1 MSPVNPD
8 FRFHALHIVN
18 STVGCTML
26 IRTLSFAF
34 LMTAFSC
41 SSYAGTTVPAQK
53 KTMKAFA
60 SEQAFLAYM
69 KKFKT
74 EQRRVM
80 ELNPPAPPSPSPVMA
95 NAAAPASAPA
105 LAKIEITG
113 SRVKSEKNKEDGI
126 TNVQTQGVDE
136 GDIVKKRGDYLIILR
151 RGRLF
156 TLKVS
161 ENNLKPVSMSNAY
174 APDVNPG
181 GTWYDEML
189 ISGNTVVVIGYSYER
204 GGTEVGLFSLSDR
217 GVLKYQ
223 ATYHLRSNDY
233 YSSRNYASRL
243 IGNKLIFYTPM
254 YLNGYGNIDDSMPAM
269 RAWHKGADRK
279 EFKRILPATR
289 IYRTDQELDMYD
301 TSLHTVSVCDLSRP
315 AMTCRSTA
323 VLGPSGRVFY
333 VSEDSVYVW
342 TSPWRGAGK
351 KANQSSVF
359 RMPLDGSAPTAI
371 KASGS
376 PVDQLSFLQ
385 RDGYLNVLV
394 SAEASGDAMWRAEG
408 KAGDVAMLR
417 INLNDFGD
425 GTGVTKFR
433 NYKPLPSLGNSWGLQ
448 NRFVGDWFI
457 YGSAYGN
464 ASEKAYAVR
473 YARPGKAQSLKLSHD
488 VQRIEV
494 MGSDAIIVGNQHQ
507 DLKFTSVK
515 LAQTATPVSTYTQ
528 TGAVQGESRSHGF
541 FYRPSDEEQGVVGLP
556 VLSQDGAA
564 VMFLKNRSLKLS
576 SLGKLDSKA
585 SSGIDDACKASCVD
599 WYGNARPIFIGDRAY
614 ALMGYELVEGR
625 FINGAIREK
634 RRLNFAP
641 QNPVFISE

>member
-1 MSPVNPD
+1 
-8 FRFHALHIVN
+8 
-18 STVGCTML
+18 ML
-26 IRTLSFAF
+26 IRTLSFIF
-34 LMTAFSC
+34 LITVFSC
-41 SSYAGTTVPAQK
+41 PSCTAEQPAK

-60 SEQAFLAYM
+60 NEQAFLAYM

-74 EQRRVM
+74 ESRRFRDKNQSVSA
-80 ELNPPAPPSPSPVMA
+80 ESAPMA
-95 NAAAPASAPA
+95 SVSDAAASPAQKIEVSGS
-105 LAKIEITG
+105 LAKAD
-113 SRVKSEKNKEDGI
+113 KKDDGI
-126 TNVQTQGVDE
+126 TNNQTQGVDE

-156 TLKVS
+156 TVKVN
-161 ENNLKPVSMSNAY
+161 ENNLQAVSMSNAY
-174 APDVNPG
+174 APDVDPSG
-181 GTWYDEML
+181 AWYDEML
-189 ISGNTVVVIGYSYER
+189 ISGNTIVVIGYSYQR
-204 GGTEVGLFSLSDR
+204 GGTEVGLFNLDDR

-243 IGNKLIFYTPM
+243 IGNKLIFYTP
-254 YLNGYGNIDDSMPAM
+254 LSLDTSSNIQDSMPAM
-269 RAWHKGADRK
+269 RTWHKGADSK

-289 IYRTDQELDMYD
+289 IYRTDQQLDMD
-301 TSLHTVSVCDLSRP
+301 DMSLHTVSVCDLSRA
-315 AMTCRSTA
+315 AMSCRSTA

-342 TSPWRGAGK
+342 TSPWGGAQK
-351 KANQSSVF
+351 TANRSSVF

-394 SAEASGDAMWRAEG
+394 SAEAAGDTMWRAES
-408 KAGDVAMLR
+408 KAGDLAMLR

-425 GTGVTKFR
+425 GTGATKLR
-433 NYKPLPSLGNSWGLQ
+433 NYKGLPSLGDAYGLQ

-457 YGSAYGN
+457 YGSPNGN
-464 ASEKAYAVR
+464 KRDKAYATR
-473 YARPGKAQSLKLSHD
+473 YAQPEKAQSLKLSHD

-494 MGSDAIIVGNQHQ
+494 MGDDAIIVGNDKQN
-507 DLKFTSVK
+507 LKFTSIK

-528 TGAVQGESRSHGF
+528 AQAMQGDSRSHGF
-541 FYRPSDEEQGVVGLP
+541 FYRPTNADQGVVGLP
-556 VLSQDGAA
+556 VLSGESAS
-564 VMFLKNRSLKLS
+564 VMFLKNSGLKLS
-576 SLGKLDSKA
+576 SLGKLNSKTG
-585 SSGIDDACKASCVD
+585 SNIDDVCKASCVD

-625 FINGAIREK
+625 FINGAVKEN
-634 RRLNFAP
+634 RRVNFAP
-641 QNPVFISE
+641 QPIVQISN

>member
-1 MSPVNPD
+1 MF
-8 FRFHALHIVN
+8 FRA
-18 STVGCTML
+18 
-26 IRTLSFAF
+26 LSFAF
-34 LMTAFSC
+34 LLMAFSC
-41 SSYAGTTVPAQK
+41 SAHTAMPSVK
-53 KTMKAFA
+53 KTMKPFA

-74 EQRRVM
+74 EQRRLMAV
-80 ELNPPAPPSPSPVMA
+80 NPPPPASPVAEPMMSA
-95 NAAAPASAPA
+95 SDAAAST
-105 LAKIEITG
+105 LQKVEVTG
-113 SRVKSEKNKEDGI
+113 SHVKADKKGDDGI

-156 TLKVS
+156 TVKVA
-161 ENNLKPVSMSNAY
+161 ENNLQPVSMSNAY
-174 APDVNPG
+174 APDVDPN

-189 ISGNTVVVIGYSYER
+189 ISGNTVVVIGYSYQR
-204 GGTEVGLFSLSDR
+204 GGTEVGLFKLDDR

-254 YLNGYGNIDDSMPAM
+254 YLNSYGDIEDSMPAM
-269 RAWHKGADRK
+269 RTWHKGADNK
-279 EFKRILPATR
+279 EFKRILSATR
-289 IYRTDQELDMYD
+289 IYRTDQPLDMYD
-301 TSLHTVSVCDLSRP
+301 ISLHTVSVCDLSRA
-315 AMTCRSTA
+315 AMSCRSTA

-333 VSEDSVYVW
+333 VSEDSVYIW
-342 TSPWRGAGK
+342 TSPWSGAQK
-351 KANQSSVF
+351 TANRSSVF

-394 SAEASGDAMWRAEG
+394 SAEAAGDTMWRAEG
-408 KAGDVAMLR
+408 KAGDLAMLR

-425 GTGVTKFR
+425 GTGATKFR
-433 NYKPLPSLGNSWGLQ
+433 NYKGLPSLGNAYGLQ

-464 ASEKAYAVR
+464 TGDKAYAIR
-473 YARPGKAQSLKLSHD
+473 YAQPGKAQTLKLSHD

-494 MGSDAIIVGNQHQ
+494 MGKDAIVVGN
-507 DLKFTSVK
+507 DDENLKFTSIQ
-515 LAQTATPVSTYTQ
+515 LTQTATPVSTYTQ
-528 TGAVQGESRSHGF
+528 AQAVQGDNRSHGF
-541 FYRPSDEEQGVVGLP
+541 FYHPTDADQGVVGLP
-556 VLSQDGAA
+556 ILGGNGAA
-564 VMFLKNRSLKLS
+564 VMFLKNSRLKLS
-576 SLGKLDSKA
+576 SLGKLNSKT
-585 SSGIDDACKASCVD
+585 SSNIDDACKASCVD
-599 WYGNARPIFIGDRAY
+599 WYGNARPIFIGDRVY

-625 FINGAIREK
+625 FMNGAVKEK
-634 RRLNFAP
+634 RRVNFAP
-641 QNPVFISE
+641 RDAVQISD

>member
-1 MSPVNPD
+1 
-8 FRFHALHIVN
+8 
-18 STVGCTML
+18 ML
-26 IRTLSFAF
+26 IRTLSFTF
-34 LMTAFSC
+34 FMTVFSC
-41 SSYAGTTVPAQK
+41 SSFAAQPPAK

-74 EQRRVM
+74 EHRPAMVM
-80 ELNPPAPPSPSPVMA
+80 SPPPSPAPVA
-95 NAAAPASAPA
+95 ADAAASVSAPA
-105 LAKIEITG
+105 LQKVEVSGTSLKAD
-113 SRVKSEKNKEDGI
+113 KNKDDGI

-136 GDIVKKRGDYLIILR
+136 GDIVKKRGDYLIVLR

-156 TLKVS
+156 TVKVT
-161 ENNLKPVSMSNAY
+161 ENNLQPVSMSNAY
-174 APDVNPG
+174 APDVDPN

-189 ISGNTVVVIGYSYER
+189 ISGNTVVVIGYSYQR
-204 GGTEVGLFSLSDR
+204 GGTEVGLFHLNDR

-254 YLNGYGNIDDSMPAM
+254 GLNNHGNLADSLPAM
-269 RAWHKGADRK
+269 RTWHKGADNK
-279 EFKRILPATR
+279 GFKRILPATR
-289 IYRTDQELDMYD
+289 IYRTDQELDVYD
-301 TSLHTVSVCDLSRP
+301 MSLHTVSICDLSRP
-315 AMTCRSTA
+315 AMSCRSTA

-333 VSEDSVYVW
+333 VSQDSVYVW
-342 TSPWRGAGK
+342 VAPWGGSEK
-351 KANQSSVF
+351 KANRSSVY
-359 RMPLDGSAPTAI
+359 RMPLDGSAPMAI

-394 SAEASGDAMWRAEG
+394 SADGAGDAMWRAEA
-408 KAGDVAMLR
+408 KAGDLAMLR

-425 GTGVTKFR
+425 GTTAAKFK
-433 NYKPLPSLGNSWGLQ
+433 NYKGLPSLGNAYGLQ

-457 YGSAYGN
+457 YGSAYGATN
-464 ASEKAYAVR
+464 DKAYAVR
-473 YARPGKAQSLKLSHD
+473 YAQTDRAQALKLSHD

-494 MGSDAIIVGNQHQ
+494 MGNDAIVVGNDQQ
-507 DLKFTSVK
+507 DLKFTSIK

-528 TGAVQGESRSHGF
+528 AQAMQGDNRTHGF
-541 FYRPSDEEQGVVGLP
+541 FYRPTDAFQGVVGLP
-556 VLSQDGAA
+556 VLSPDGAA
-564 VMFLKNRSLKLS
+564 VMFLKNSRLKLT

-585 SSGIDDACKASCVD
+585 SSRIDDACKASCVD

-625 FINGAIREK
+625 FVSGKIKEQ
-634 RRLNFAP
+634 RRVNFAP
-641 QNPVFISE
+641 KSGVEIAD

>member
-1 MSPVNPD
+1 
-8 FRFHALHIVN
+8 
-18 STVGCTML
+18 ML
-26 IRTLSFAF
+26 IRTLFSVF
-34 LMTAFSC
+34 LMMVFPC
-41 SSYAGTTVPAQK
+41 PSYAAEQPAK

-80 ELNPPAPPSPSPVMA
+80 EMSPPMPTAPAP
-95 NAAAPASAPA
+95 APMASANDSA
-105 LAKIEITG
+105 ASTVQKVIVTG
-113 SRVKSEKNKEDGI
+113 SRVKANKNKDDGI

-156 TLKVS
+156 TIKVN
-161 ENNLKPVSMSNAY
+161 ENNLQAVSMSNAY
-174 APDVNPG
+174 APDVDPNG
-181 GTWYDEML
+181 AWYDEML
-189 ISGNTVVVIGYSYER
+189 ISGNTVVVIGYSYQR
-204 GGTEVGLFSLSDR
+204 GGTEVGLFNLDSR

-243 IGNKLIFYTPM
+243 IGNKLIFYTPLH
-254 YLNGYGNIDDSMPAM
+254 LNSYGDIQDSMPAM
-269 RAWHKGADRK
+269 RTWHKGADKK

-289 IYRTDQELDMYD
+289 IYRADQPLDMYD
-301 TSLHTVSVCDLSRP
+301 MSLHTVSVCDLSR
-315 AMTCRSTA
+315 ASMSCRSTA

-342 TSPWRGAGK
+342 TSPWGGAQK
-351 KANQSSVF
+351 TANRSSVF

-394 SAEASGDAMWRAEG
+394 SADAAGDAMWRAEG
-408 KAGDVAMLR
+408 KAGDLAMLR

-425 GTGVTKFR
+425 GTGATKFR
-433 NYKPLPSLGNSWGLQ
+433 NYKNLPNLGSSWGLQ
-448 NRFVGDWFI
+448 NRYVGDWFI

-464 ASEKAYAVR
+464 TMDKAYAIR
-473 YARPGKAQSLKLSHD
+473 YAQSGKALALKLSHD

-494 MGSDAIIVGNQHQ
+494 MGDDAIIVGNDKQ
-507 DLKFTSVK
+507 DLKFTSIK
-515 LAQTATPVSTYTQ
+515 LGQTATPVSTYTQ
-528 TGAVQGESRSHGF
+528 AQSVQGDNRTHGF
-541 FYRPSDEEQGVVGLP
+541 FYRPTDAEQGVVGLP
-556 VLSQDGAA
+556 VLSGDGAA
-564 VMFLKNRSLKLS
+564 VMFLKNSRLKLS
-576 SLGKLDSKA
+576 SFGKLNSTTA
-585 SSGIDDACKASCVD
+585 SNIDDACKASCVD

-625 FINGAIREK
+625 FINGAVKEK
-634 RRLNFAP
+634 RRVNFAP
-641 QNPVFISE
+641 KDAVIISN